1 MEIACCVFLIPFEN
15 ATHDALAFGD
25 ISLCL
30 LPEPTLPRTS
40 DISRSLHIPLQTGW
54 LPVVMQ
60 QDRFARM
67 PRGMEPPHS
76 SPSAPEFSTSVLLMG
91 VKMMS
96 PKSGF
101 SRTLQRNTYA
111 IRPFPTTTLK
121 LINDRNPTKGDRNIA
136 IFRYKSDRTHG
147 HTSVMYYSIGKSGI
161 VLQQSTAIVINTQKK
176 NGAALQQLWAVQNDK
191 LSPYTS
197 IH

>member
-25 ISLCL
+25 ISL
-30 LPEPTLPRTS
+30 
-40 DISRSLHIPLQTGW
+40 SRSLHIPLQTGW

-121 LINDRNPTKGDRNIA
+121 LINDRNPTKGDQNIA
-136 IFRYKSDRTHG
+136 IFGYKSDRTHG

-191 LSPYTS
+191 LSPHTS
-197 IH
+197 IQ